1 MKICVVLPS
10 LGGGGAERLHINLI
24 NNWLHNGHEVE
35 LVVLTSSHQENSIEE
50 LVPKDCKLIFLRSR
64 RIRSSLY
71 RLIKHLQ
78 KNKYNIILAA
88 MWPITIITII
98 AAKISFNKSKI
109 FVSEHTVLSVS
120 RSNELKV
127 SEKLI
132 RITSTIFY
140 RLVDGLIAVSIGV
153 KEDIVDLA
161 NLKRNRIKVIYNPAA
176 VKLKIPS
183 DREVQELREKLW
195 KPHSE
200 IRLLGVGSLKTQKGF
215 DVLINAVN
223 HLPPDL
229 KKKCELI
236 ILGEGSKRAYLE
248 NLIDSFELN
257 EHISLPGFQIDPY
270 PWFFSADIFVLSSRW
285 EGFGNVIVEALES
298 GLSIVSTDCK
308 SGPAEILDNGK
319 YGELARIEDPED
331 LSRCIIKVINK
342 KFDPNLLMARAQ
354 DFSVD
359 RISKEYIKLFRER

>member
-183 DREVQELREKLW
+183 DREVQELRESFGSHTLKLDFW
-195 KPHSE
+195 
-200 IRLLGVGSLKTQKGF
+200 
-215 DVLINAVN
+215 VLA
-223 HLPPDL
+223 H
-229 KKKCELI
+229 
-236 ILGEGSKRAYLE
+236 
-248 NLIDSFELN
+248 
-257 EHISLPGFQIDPY
+257 
-270 PWFFSADIFVLSSRW
+270 
-285 EGFGNVIVEALES
+285 
-298 GLSIVSTDCK
+298 
-308 SGPAEILDNGK
+308 
-319 YGELARIEDPED
+319 
-331 LSRCIIKVINK
+331 
-342 KFDPNLLMARAQ
+342 
-354 DFSVD
+354 
-359 RISKEYIKLFRER
+359 

>member
-1 MKICVVLPS
+1 ML
-10 LGGGGAERLHINLI
+10 LI
-24 NNWLHNGHEVE
+24 
-35 LVVLTSSHQENSIEE
+35 T
-50 LVPKDCKLIFLRSR
+50 
-64 RIRSSLY
+64 Y
-71 RLIKHLQ
+71 RLI
-78 KNKYNIILAA
+78 
-88 MWPITIITII
+88 
-98 AAKISFNKSKI
+98 S
-109 FVSEHTVLSVS
+109 
-120 RSNELKV
+120 
-127 SEKLI
+127 
-132 RITSTIFY
+132 
-140 RLVDGLIAVSIGV
+140 
-153 KEDIVDLA
+153 
-161 NLKRNRIKVIYNPAA
+161 
-176 VKLKIPS
+176 
-183 DREVQELREKLW
+183 
-195 KPHSE
+195 
-200 IRLLGVGSLKTQKGF
+200 
-215 DVLINAVN
+215 
-223 HLPPDL
+223 

-298 GLSIVSTDCK
+298 GLSVVSTDCK